1 MTHINV
7 KRMSALFA
15 AIAVIV
21 GLILIW
27 HGSTYQAVFNLTNL
41 SLIEARGIYAVGL
54 FQIVLGVGALVL
66 AAVSYRFSSQQY

>member
-15 AIAVIV
+15 AIAFIV

-27 HGSTYQAVFNLTNL
+27 HGSTYQAVFNLANL
-41 SLIEARGIYAVGL
+41 SLIEAPGIRALGL
-54 FQIVLGVGALVL
+54 FQILLGVGALVT